1 MDESNDILEHPV
13 ELMVEQKRG
22 RSYGIRLLPL
32 RVVGH
37 NTMMVGEGGV
47 DDDP

>member
-22 RSYGIRLLPL
+22 RSYGIKLLPL

-37 NTMMVGEGGV
+37 NNHDGGRGGV